1 MRNKPGLERAAAGCR
16 QVGGSEKDPRELQER
31 TERRAK
37 LPSRGVLG
45 SAGSV
50 INTGQHPPEFLSM
63 QSEIGRKGHHHLKLG
78 SKQR

>member
-1 MRNKPGLERAAAGCR
+1 M
-16 QVGGSEKDPRELQER
+16 GGSEKDPRELQER

-37 LPSRGVLG
+37 LCHPVAFWGLLG
-45 SAGSV
+45 LSS
-50 INTGQHPPEFLSM
+50 IQDSIPPELLSM

>member
-50 INTGQHPPEFLSM
+50 INTDIPPELLSM
-63 QSEIGRKGHHHLKLG
+63 QSEIGRKGHDHVKLG